1 VSEEST
7 GVNGVSDAV
16 AGGVE
21 SPHDESEPLVK
32 VITGVIGVDAHV
44 TGNWIVGQSLKSA
57 GIEVISLGV
66 CVPQQE
72 FIEAAVE
79 TDADAIWVT
88 SLYGHALLDCEGFR
102 DRCVEMGIPDI
113 VLYIGGMLV
122 VGKHHWPTV
131 EQQFLDAGFN
141 RAYPPNSLPETAI
154 KDLMG
159 DLDQIRAA
167 KESR

>member
-1 VSEEST
+1 M
-7 GVNGVSDAV
+7 GAGVSNQPIGRQDV
-16 AGGVE
+16 STSTPE
-21 SPHDESEPLVK
+21 RDEPHARV
-32 VITGVIGVDAHV
+32 VTGVIGVDAHV

-57 GIEVISLGV
+57 GFEVISLGV

-79 TDADAIWVT
+79 TNADAIWVT

-102 DRCVEMGIPDI
+102 DRCVEMGAGDI
-113 VLYIGGMLV
+113 LLYIGGMLV
-122 VGKHHWPTV
+122 VGKHDWPTV
-131 EQQFLDAGFN
+131 EKQFMDTGFN

-154 KDLMG
+154 QDLLS
-159 DLDQIRAA
+159 DLEQIRTQ